1 MKVSKALA
9 AFLVAA
15 SLSTPSGAE
24 AAAKTLKLSLKEAIS
39 MAREN
44 NSTIKAARSRVDQA
58 EGRIVQSRKSYLPT
72 VTLSENFVRTNDPL
86 NVFGI
91 KLMQTNVVAG
101 DLFNMNTMA
110 VSDKLNEADPIS
122 DFNTSLQLMQP
133 IFNRDGAIGRGM
145 ARKAKVAEQYMTA
158 RTEETIELY
167 VSKAYYGMM
176 LALRNITAIDQSIA
190 TMQRHSSEAGRAFNA
205 GMLPKSDKL
214 STDVRLAELREQKLM
229 LQDGVKEA
237 KDALRVLLNLEADV
251 NIEPT
256 GTFAVDAALP
266 SLKASSTRSDLMA
279 METYRQLAE
288 EQGEMASAA
297 RLPRL
302 NAFARTDHHTAD
314 FDKDGSSWMVGLN
327 MQWQIFDGMAVSGKV
342 QEAKAR
348 EREARYSYEAAKSN
362 SAAEVAKALRSMK
375 TAKERIAV
383 AGQSLDGAKVSL
395 DYIGE
400 QYRTGKAMTFE
411 LLMREGAYTY
421 AKMRLNQA
429 KYDYAVA
436 KSELAYYGAK

>member
-15 SLSTPSGAE
+15 SLSAPSGAE
-24 AAAKTLKLSLKEAIS
+24 AAAKTLKLSLKEAIT

-72 VTLSENFVRTNDPL
+72 LTLSETYMRTNDPL
-86 NVFGI
+86 NVFGV
-91 KLMQTNVVAG
+91 KLMQTTVQQA
-101 DLFNMNTMA
+101 DFYA
-110 VSDKLNEADPIS
+110 PSLNEADPIS

-133 IFNRDGAIGRGM
+133 IYNRDGAIGRGM

-158 RTEETIELY
+158 RTEETIDLY

-190 TMQRHSSEAGRAFNA
+190 TMQRHSTEAGRAFNS

-214 STDVRLAELREQKLM
+214 STDVRLAELREQKMM

-237 KDALRVLLNLEADV
+237 KDALRVLLNLEAGV

-256 GTFAVDAALP
+256 GTFRVDAAIP
-266 SLKASSTRSDLMA
+266 SVAASSTRSDLMA

-297 RLPRL
+297 GLPRL

-327 MQWQIFDGMAVSGKV
+327 MQWQIFDGMAISGKV

-348 EREARYSYEAAKSN
+348 EREARYSYEAAKSS

-375 TAKERIAV
+375 TARERIAV
-383 AGQSLDGAKVSL
+383 AGQSLEEAKVSL

>member
-24 AAAKTLKLSLKEAIS
+24 AAAKTLKLSLKEAIT
-39 MAREN
+39 MAREK

-58 EGRIVQSRKSYLPT
+58 EGRIVQSRKSYLPS
-72 VTLSENFVRTNDPL
+72 VTLSETYFRTNDAGAVLVGKLQQNIANPAVDFGVEAL
-86 NVFGI
+86 N
-91 KLMQTNVVAG
+91 NP
-101 DLFNMNTMA
+101 
-110 VSDKLNEADPIS
+110 DPIS

-133 IFNRDGAIGRGM
+133 IYNRDGAIGRGM

-158 RTEETIELY
+158 RTEETIDLY

-190 TMQRHSSEAGRAFNA
+190 TMQRHSTEAGRAYNS

-214 STDVRLAELREQKLM
+214 STDVRLAELREQKMM

-256 GTFAVDAALP
+256 GTFSVDAALP
-266 SLKASSTRSDLMA
+266 SVAASSTRSDLMA

-297 RLPRL
+297 GLPRL
-302 NAFARTDHHTAD
+302 NAFARADHHTAD

-327 MQWQIFDGMAVSGKV
+327 MQWQIFDGMAISGKV

-383 AGQSLDGAKVSL
+383 AGQSLEEAKVSL